1 MIRQL
6 KTMNDQQL
14 KEILAIWL
22 KSNIETHDYISPV
35 YWDQNFTEVEK
46 ALPAADIYVYED
58 NHKILAFIG
67 VVEGYIAGLFVAHV
81 CRGQGIGSQLL
92 ERVKKEHA
100 SLRLSVFSKNER
112 AIAFYQSHGFV
123 LQQEQVDPET
133 NENEW
138 SMIWQKD
145 V

>member
-22 KSNIETHDYISPV
+22 ASNIETHDYIAPV
-35 YWDQNFTEVEK
+35 YWEQNFTEVEK

-67 VVEGYIAGLFVAHV
+67 VVEGYIAGLFVTHV

-92 ERVKKEHA
+92 ERVKKEY
-100 SLRLSVFSKNER
+100 SVLKLSVFSKNER
-112 AIAFYQSHGFV
+112 AIVFYQSHGFV
-123 LQQEQVDPET
+123 LQQEQVDSET

-138 SMIWQKD
+138 TMIWQKG